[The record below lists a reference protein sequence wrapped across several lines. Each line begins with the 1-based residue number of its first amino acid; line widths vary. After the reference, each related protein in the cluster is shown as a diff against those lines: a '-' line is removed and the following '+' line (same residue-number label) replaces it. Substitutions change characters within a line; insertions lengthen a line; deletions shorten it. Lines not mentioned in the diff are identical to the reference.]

1 MKLVECVPN
10 FSEGRNMDI
19 INAITKEIES
29 IEEVMLLDV
38 DPGIATNRTVVTFA
52 GSPEKIKIAAFNAIK
67 KAAELIDMS
76 KHKGEHSRIGAT
88 DVCPFVPVSEVTME
102 ECVEIAKEV
111 GKRVGEELG
120 IPVYLYEE
128 AATRPERENL
138 ATIRQGEYEGLEEKL
153 KDPEW
158 KPDYGEAVFN
168 PRSGATV
175 MGAREFLIAYNVNL
189 NTKDKKIAGEI
200 GKTIREAGKS
210 KKDESG
216 KIIRDE
222 NGKAVKIPGTLKKVK
237 AVGWYIE
244 EYGQAQV
251 SINLTSYKVTPFHR
265 VFEEVKY
272 QAEKLG
278 ALVTGS
284 ELVGLIPKEAMI
296 EAGRYFLEKQ
306 CLSPGV
312 PEEDLIHM
320 AIMSMGLSQLGP
332 FDPEKKIIE
341 YRVRKKEGSLTE
353 KKISEFIN
361 ELSRSSPAPGGGSVC
376 ALCGS
381 ISAALSSMV
390 ANLTYGKK
398 GYEDN
403 WEDAKKLALD
413 SQELKDR
420 FLDGVNKDTEAFHK
434 VMEAI
439 RLPGKTDEDKEKK
452 KKAMEEAYKKATLVP
467 LSVLKYSFKALEL
480 AKKGALI
487 GNINAVSDAGV
498 GGLTAYAA
506 SEGAYYNV
514 KINLDNIEDKEF
526 KDKIEKEANKVLNK
540 IKDLTREVRKLTLE
554 KLGKE

>member
-29 IEEVMLLDV
+29 VEEVMLLDV
-38 DPGIATNRTVVTFA
+38 DPGVATNRTVVTFA
-52 GSPEKIKIAAFNAIK
+52 GSPEKMKIAAFNAIK

-76 KHKGEHSRIGAT
+76 KHRGEHSRIGAT

-128 AATRPERENL
+128 AAARPERENL
-138 ATIRQGEYEGLEEKL
+138 ANIRQGEYEGLEEKL

-175 MGAREFLIAYNVNL
+175 IGAREFLIAYNVNL

-210 KKDESG
+210 KKDENG
-216 KIIRDE
+216 KIVRDE
-222 NGKAVKIPGTLKKVK
+222 NGKAVKIPGALKKVK

-251 SINLTSYKVTPFHR
+251 SINLTSYKVTPFHK

-278 ALVTGS
+278 TLVTGS
-284 ELVGLIPKEAMI
+284 ELVGLIPKDAML

-306 CLSPGV
+306 GLSPGV

-320 AIMSMGLSQLGP
+320 AIMSMGLSQISH

-341 YRVRKKEGSLTE
+341 YRVRKKEGTFTE
-353 KKISEFIN
+353 EKICDFIN
-361 ELSRSSPAPGGGSVC
+361 ELSRSSHAPGGGSVC

-403 WEDAKKLALD
+403 WEEAKKLALD

-420 FLDGVNKDTEAFHK
+420 FLDGVNKDAEAFDK

-452 KKAMEEAYKKATLVP
+452 KKATEEAYKKATLVP

-480 AKKGALI
+480 AKKGAFI

-498 GGLTAYAA
+498 AGLTAYAA

>member
-1 MKLVECVPN
+1 
-10 FSEGRNMDI
+10 
-19 INAITKEIES
+19 
-29 IEEVMLLDV
+29 
-38 DPGIATNRTVVTFA
+38 
-52 GSPEKIKIAAFNAIK
+52 
-67 KAAELIDMS
+67 
-76 KHKGEHSRIGAT
+76 
-88 DVCPFVPVSEVTME
+88 
-102 ECVEIAKEV
+102 
-111 GKRVGEELG
+111 
-120 IPVYLYEE
+120 
-128 AATRPERENL
+128 
-138 ATIRQGEYEGLEEKL
+138 
-153 KDPEW
+153 
-158 KPDYGEAVFN
+158 
-168 PRSGATV
+168 
-175 MGAREFLIAYNVNL
+175 
-189 NTKDKKIAGEI
+189 
-200 GKTIREAGKS
+200 
-210 KKDESG
+210 
-216 KIIRDE
+216 
-222 NGKAVKIPGTLKKVK
+222 VK

-272 QAEKLG
+272 QAEKMG

-306 CLSPGV
+306 GLSPGV

-381 ISAALSSMV
+381 ISASLSSMV

-403 WEDAKKLALD
+403 WEEAKKLALD